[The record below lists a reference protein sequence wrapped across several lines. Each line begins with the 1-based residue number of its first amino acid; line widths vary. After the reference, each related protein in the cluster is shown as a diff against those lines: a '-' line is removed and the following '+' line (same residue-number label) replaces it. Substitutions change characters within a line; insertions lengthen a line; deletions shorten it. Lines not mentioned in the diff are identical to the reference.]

1 MSQSYAAAE
10 VSKHKDKDNGLWLII
25 EGNVYD
31 VTSKYIIAYA
41 TTSER
46 KREAGAGSRARAL
59 LFSQASAP
67 PATSATDQFVDEHP
81 GGARVIQRMGGKDA
95 TKAFWKYHGESVL
108 AKYGD
113 RFKIGTVA
121 ESAKL

>member
-1 MSQSYAAAE
+1 MSKTFAAAE

-31 VTSKYIIAYA
+31 VT
-41 TTSER
+41 T
-46 KREAGAGSRARAL
+46 
-59 LFSQASAP
+59 
-67 PATSATDQFVDEHP
+67 FVDEHP

-113 RFKIGTVA
+113 RFKIGSVT

>member
-31 VTSKYIIAYA
+31 VTK
-41 TTSER
+41 
-46 KREAGAGSRARAL
+46 
-59 LFSQASAP
+59 
-67 PATSATDQFVDEHP
+67 FVDEHP